1 MDIKEILE
9 WIKKQQNGQT
19 YLDAL
24 NAHLNSLATA
34 SKADKDTIKRLQDE
48 AKENKTK
55 LDNAN
60 SKVEKFAD
68 ALGVSEDS
76 EKLDE
81 DIEAA
86 LKNKGVNGDPAL
98 ERKVQRLTK
107 QLNDTK
113 NSLTE
118 QLNAERTK
126 RHDSMIR
133 SALLTELTSQNAVDP
148 KTLVDMFRNNIKV
161 GEDDSLTFGDKS
173 VKDGVSEW
181 LKAHPA
187 FVSNKQVGGAGGN
200 GGGGGG
206 ATDSV
211 LEAAKNMGKAAAA
224 PKTDP
229 AALYFK

>member
-1 MDIKEILE
+1 MTIQEVIA
-9 WIKKQQNGQT
+9 WVQKQQGGQT

-34 SKADKDTIKRLQDE
+34 SKADKDTIKKLQDE

-86 LKNKGVNGDPAL
+86 LKAKGVNGDPAL
-98 ERKVQRLTK
+98 QRKVDRLTK

-118 QLNAERTK
+118 QLNAERGK
-126 RHDSMIR
+126 RHDSMIKN
-133 SALLTELTSQNAVDP
+133 ALLSELTAQNAVDP
-148 KTLVDMFRNNIKV
+148 STLVDMFRASVKV
-161 GEDDSLTFGDKS
+161 GEDDSMTFGDKS
-173 VKDGVSEW
+173 VKDGVAEW

-187 FVSNKQVGGAGGN
+187 FVSNKQKGGAGGN
-200 GGGGGG
+200 GGAGSGGGNEI
-206 ATDSV
+206 
-211 LEAAKNMGKAAAA
+211 LEAAKSMGKAAAGT
-224 PKTDP
+224 KDD
-229 AALYFK
+229 AAAMYFK

>member
-34 SKADKDTIKRLQDE
+34 SKADKDTIKKLQDE

-113 NSLTE
+113 NSLTD

-133 SALLTELTSQNAVDP
+133 SALLAELTSQNAVDP

-173 VKDGVSEW
+173 VKDGVAEW

-187 FVSNKQVGGAGGN
+187 FVSNKQKGGAGGN
-200 GGGGGG
+200 GGAGSGGGNEI
-206 ATDSV
+206 
-211 LEAAKNMGKAAAA
+211 LEAAKSMGKAAAGT
-224 PKTDP
+224 KDD
-229 AALYFK
+229 AAAMYFK